1 MSQIKI
7 FIYLFIFFSQ
17 ANATWLENIP
27 QKIKQS
33 NGQEFELFASG
44 DQYAH
49 RLHDKDDYTIV
60 LNPNDGDFYY
70 AEKIV
75 DDILPSGY
83 KVGLVDP
90 KRTGLIP
97 GLNISKERYLEKK
110 EYYEQSMSYRNG
122 RDAPTSGNL
131 SQLNVFIKFAD
142 DPNFPFNRDYY
153 DVPFNSTTEASIK
166 DYYYEVSYGT
176 LTVDT
181 YHYPPSILGSNTS
194 YTDSRNRGY
203 YSPYS
208 ATNTEG
214 YQTDDERAT
223 REHSLLRDA
232 VVGIQN
238 SVPED
243 LNIDANND
251 GYVDALSFSI
261 NGNVDGWSELLW
273 PHRWALFSYDVYIN
287 GAKVYDYTFEL
298 TESSY
303 FTAGVLCHEFFHV
316 LGAPDLYHYDGGG
329 APDAVGGWD
338 IMESTSNPPQYMGA
352 FLKWKYGDW
361 LPEIPE
367 INSSGRYMLNPL
379 QQQDNVAFKIAS
391 PNSETEYYV
400 VEYRVKEGRYDS
412 NTPGSRDGLLVY
424 RINTEAGNGNAQG
437 PPDEIYLYRPG
448 GTLTSQGSFVSAPYN
463 ASWSHTEIND
473 FSNPEPYL
481 YNNGIGASGG
491 LNLLNVGTGG
501 ETISFTVSMGSP
513 TIELNQ
519 SNISFNL
526 EPNEFQ
532 AQNISLV
539 NGGDIETLLMF
550 ELNSAN
556 LPFANPSSG
565 PDGGGY
571 YWSSSSVDTSL
582 DFSWIDIE
590 NSGTQVQFVNN
601 DDSPSPVSI
610 GFNFPFFDSEYSEVL
625 INPNGWIGFGEDS
638 PSWSN
643 ISIPNENAPKPAIMA
658 MWDDLNPNNDNGN
671 TSSAGDVYYYNDI
684 ENGYFVIWYD
694 NVVTWQNN
702 AVSGEFDF
710 QVVLHQDGT
719 FQLNYNEI
727 IGSASSATIG
737 FQDASGINGSL
748 ISFDEDILA
757 SQQTIFV
764 SKASQSDWLTVGTQ
778 TGEMSGLLGGGQ
790 SFNINLMVNTNGME
804 IGSYY
809 SSLTI
814 SSDQVESQTVP
825 IELEISGENTSI
837 ILPFIDINQD
847 TLGIVDIPENVDTRI
862 SAVFEKY
869 THLEISEGVVIP
881 ILAQGEVAN
890 SQILHVK
897 KILKE
902 FLTDVVGTGWGANKT
917 AVINAV
923 SMSNA
928 FLALLN
934 DENEYGNPNVQL
946 LFSSGA
952 KGQDILGTEI
962 FYEGTNDYM
971 NSTKRDA
978 TYEEVLH
985 FVHNY
990 GIVNALPSMQ
1000 LAINQA
1006 MNNAIENGFYAPLV
1020 EIPVEDH
1027 DDEYI
1032 ALAMEVYF
1040 GLWAHD
1046 PEGNGWAGGQ
1056 EYHFINREQM
1066 VQGDS
1071 LGAELVKSFFG
1082 ENFRYIAELP
1092 YSFEGSFSMSLDSS
1106 LSYTNRSRYLQ
1117 NVRVLGGNDVEV
1129 IGNDLNNI
1137 VFGNSGTNQF
1147 TGKGDND
1154 YFDGGDGIDR
1164 AVFSG
1169 SYGEYAV
1176 FESADWNNY
1185 QPFVVDLYSNRDG
1198 ADTLLDIEEMD
1209 FNGVIYGLGEEL
1221 NTNISNFIIDE
1232 FKLFPSYPNPFNS
1245 STTINFNLPKE
1256 STVNLVIIDLLGRK
1270 VRTILDDE
1278 IKNMGSYQVKWHG
1291 YNDSGSLVPSGIYLI
1306 HFTSESFS
1314 KHFKTVLIK

>member
-1 MSQIKI
+1 MSQIKN
-7 FIYLFIFFSQ
+7 FIYLIIFFTQ
-17 ANATWLENIP
+17 ASATWLDNIP

-33 NGQEFELFASG
+33 NGQELELFASG

-75 DDILPSGY
+75 DDILPSDH

-90 KRTGLIP
+90 KRTSLMP
-97 GLNISKERYLEKK
+97 GLKISKERYLEKK

-166 DYYYEVSYGT
+166 DYFYEVSYGT

-214 YQTDDERAT
+214 YQTDDERAI

-232 VVGIQN
+232 VIGIQN

-287 GAKVYDYTFEL
+287 GARVYDYTFEL

-367 INSSGRYMLNPL
+367 INSSGRYTLNPL
-379 QQQDNVAFKIAS
+379 QQQENVAFKIAS

-463 ASWSHTEIND
+463 ALWSHTEIND

-481 YNNGIGASGG
+481 YNNGVGASGG
-491 LNLLNVGTGG
+491 LNLLNVGAGG

-513 TIELNQ
+513 TIELSQ
-519 SNISFNL
+519 ENISFNL
-526 EPNEFQ
+526 EPSEFQ
-532 AQNISLV
+532 SQNITLT
-539 NGGDIETLLMF
+539 NGGDTETLLMF

-556 LPFANPSSG
+556 LPFSNPSSG

-571 YWSSSSVDTSL
+571 YWSSSSADTSL

-590 NSGTQVQFVNN
+590 NSGTQVQFANN

-610 GFNFPFFDSEYSEVL
+610 GFDFPFFDSEYSEVL
-625 INPNGWIGFGEDS
+625 VNPNGWIGFGEDS

-643 ISIPNENAPKPAIMA
+643 ISIPNGEAPKPAIMA
-658 MWDDLNPNNDNGN
+658 MWDDLNPINDNGN
-671 TSSAGDVYYYNDI
+671 TSSAGNVYYYNDT
-684 ENGYFVIWYD
+684 ENDYFVIWYD

-702 AVSGEFDF
+702 AVAGEFDF
-710 QVVLHQDGT
+710 QIVLHQDGT

-727 IGSASSATIG
+727 IGSSSSATIG
-737 FQDASGINGSL
+737 FQDENGSNGSL
-748 ISFDEDILA
+748 ISFDEDIVA
-757 SQQTIFV
+757 NQQSIFV
-764 SKASQSDWLTVGTQ
+764 SKASQSEWLTVGTQ
-778 TGEMSGLLGGGQ
+778 TGEMSGLLAGGE

-804 IGSYY
+804 VGSYY
-809 SSLTI
+809 SSLTF

-837 ILPFIDINQD
+837 VLPFIDINQD
-847 TLGIVDIPENVDTRI
+847 TLGIVNLPDNVDTRI

-869 THLEISEGVVIP
+869 THLEISGGIVIP
-881 ILAQGEVAN
+881 ILAQEGISF

-902 FLTDVVGTGWGANKT
+902 FLNDVAGSGWGANK
-917 AVINAV
+917 AAIINAV

-934 DENEYGNPNVQL
+934 DESEYENPNVQL
-946 LFSSGA
+946 LFNSGA

-1000 LAINQA
+1000 LAIDQA
-1006 MNNAIENGFYAPLV
+1006 MNNAIENGFYVPLSD
-1020 EIPVEDH
+1020 IPVEDY
-1027 DDEYI
+1027 DDEYF

-1046 PEGNGWAGGQ
+1046 PQQNGWAGGQ
-1056 EYHFINREQM
+1056 EYHFTNREQM
-1066 VQGDS
+1066 VDGDS
-1071 LGAELVKSFFG
+1071 LGVDLVKEFFG
-1082 ENFRYIAELP
+1082 ESFRYNVELP
-1092 YSFEGSFSMSLDSS
+1092 YTFEGSFSMAFDPS

-1117 NVRVLGGNDVEV
+1117 NITILGENDVEI
-1129 IGNDLNNI
+1129 IGNDFNNI

-1147 TGKGDND
+1147 TGKGYND
-1154 YFDGGDGIDR
+1154 YFDGKEGIDR
-1164 AVFSG
+1164 AIFSG
-1169 SYGEYAV
+1169 DYGEYAI
-1176 FESADWNNY
+1176 FESADWNDY
-1185 QPFVVDLYSNRDG
+1185 RPFVVDLFSNRDG
-1198 ADTLLDIEEMD
+1198 ADTLLNVEEMD
-1209 FNGVIYGLGEEL
+1209 FNGVIYNMSGSLYSNIDEL
-1221 NTNISNFIIDE
+1221 IIDE

-1245 STTINFNLPKE
+1245 TTTITFNLPKE
-1256 STVNLVIIDLLGRK
+1256 SSVNLVVIDLLGRK
-1270 VRTILDDE
+1270 VRTILNDKM
-1278 IKNMGSYQVKWHG
+1278 KNKGSYQVKWHG
-1291 YNDSGSLVPSGIYLI
+1291 YDDFGSLVPSGIYLI
-1306 HFTSESFS
+1306 HFTSESYS

>member
-1 MSQIKI
+1 MLKIIYIIVFSSQ
-7 FIYLFIFFSQ
+7 LS
-17 ANATWLENIP
+17 ATWLENIP
-27 QKIKQS
+27 QKVIQS
-33 NGQEFELFASG
+33 NGLELELLASG

-49 RLHDKDDYTIV
+49 RLHDKAGFTIV
-60 LNPNDGDFYY
+60 LNPSDGDFYY
-70 AEKIV
+70 AQKRHGEI
-75 DDILPSGY
+75 IPSVY

-90 KRTGLIP
+90 KLIGLSP
-97 GLNISKERYLEKK
+97 GLNISKNKYLEKK
-110 EYYEQSMSYRNG
+110 EYYEQSMSNRNG

-131 SQLNVFIKFAD
+131 AQLNVFIKFAD
-142 DPNFPFNRDYY
+142 DPNFPFSRDYY
-153 DVPFNSTTEASIK
+153 DIPFNSNTEASIK

-214 YQTDDERAT
+214 YQTEDERTA

-243 LNIDANND
+243 LNIDVNND

-273 PHRWALFSYDVYIN
+273 PHRWALFSYDIYIN
-287 GAKVYDYTFEL
+287 GARVYDYTFEL

-367 INSSGRYMLNPL
+367 INSSGRYSLNPL
-379 QQQDNVAFKIAS
+379 QQQENVAFKIAS

-400 VEYRVKEGRYDS
+400 IEYRVKEGRYDS

-481 YNNGIGASGG
+481 YNNGFGASGG
-491 LNLLNVGTGG
+491 LNLLNVGTAG

-519 SNISFNL
+519 NSVVFNM

-532 AQNISLV
+532 SQNITLL
-539 NGGDIETLLMF
+539 NGGDTETLLMF

-556 LPFANPSSG
+556 LPFANPVGG
-565 PDGGGY
+565 PDEGGY
-571 YWSSSSVDTSL
+571 YWSSSSSDSSL

-590 NSGTQVQFVNN
+590 GLGTQIQFANN
-601 DDSPSPVSI
+601 DDSPNPVSI

-625 INPNGWIGFGEDS
+625 INPNGWIGFGQDS

-643 ISIPNENAPKPAIMA
+643 ISIPNVDAPKPAIMA
-658 MWDDLNPNNDNGN
+658 MWDDLNPINDNGN
-671 TSSAGDVYYYNDI
+671 TSAAGNVSYYTDVEND
-684 ENGYFVIWYD
+684 YFVIWYD

-702 AVSGEFDF
+702 TVLGEFDF
-710 QVVLHQDGT
+710 QVVLHQDGS
-719 FQLNYNEI
+719 FELNYNEI
-727 IGSASSATIG
+727 IGSSSSATVG
-737 FQDASGINGSL
+737 FQDENGTNGTLLSL
-748 ISFDEDILA
+748 NEDILT
-757 SQQTIFV
+757 SQQSIFV
-764 SKASQSDWLTVGTQ
+764 SKASQSEWLTIGTQ
-778 TGEMSGLLGGGQ
+778 SGEMSGLLAGGQ
-790 SFNINLMVNTNGME
+790 PFNINLMVNTNGME

-814 SSDQVESQTVP
+814 SSDQVDSQTLP
-825 IELEISGENTSI
+825 IELELSGEVTSI
-837 ILPFIDINQD
+837 TLPFIDITED
-847 TLGIVDIPENVDTRI
+847 TLGIVTLPDYVDSRI

-869 THLEISEGVVIP
+869 THLELAENVVIP
-881 ILAQGEVAN
+881 ILAQEEVTTN
-890 SQILHVK
+890 QILHVK

-902 FLTDVVGTGWGANKT
+902 FLTDVPGSDWGENKI
-917 AVINAV
+917 AIINAV

-934 DENEYGNPNVQL
+934 DESEYENPDVQF
-946 LFSSGA
+946 LFDSGA

-962 FYEGTNDYM
+962 FHEGTNAYM
-971 NSTKRDA
+971 NSSSRDA

-990 GIVNALPSMQ
+990 GIVNTLPSMQ
-1000 LAINQA
+1000 LAIDQA
-1006 MNNAIENGFYAPLV
+1006 MNSAVSNGIYVPLPDVPIE
-1020 EIPVEDH
+1020 DQ
-1027 DDEYI
+1027 DDEYF
-1032 ALAMEVYF
+1032 ALVMEVYF

-1046 PEGNGWAGGQ
+1046 PEQNGWAGGL
-1056 EYHFINREQM
+1056 EYHFTNRQQM
-1066 VQGDS
+1066 SDGDS
-1071 LGAELVKSFFG
+1071 LGAQIARDFFG
-1082 ENFRYIAELP
+1082 QSLRYMAELP
-1092 YSFEGSFSMSLDSS
+1092 YDFEGLFSMSFNPSLD
-1106 LSYTNRSRYLQ
+1106 YTNRSRYLQ
-1117 NVRVLGGNDVEV
+1117 NVKVLGENDVDI
-1129 IGNDLNNI
+1129 IGNDLRNI
-1137 VFGNSGTNQF
+1137 VFGNSGSNHF
-1147 TGKGDND
+1147 TGKGLDD
-1154 YFDGGDGIDR
+1154 YFDGSEGIDR
-1164 AVFSG
+1164 IIFSG
-1169 SYGEYAV
+1169 DYGEYAI
-1176 FESADWNNY
+1176 FESADWNDY
-1185 QPFVVDLYSNRDG
+1185 KPFVVDLFFNRDG
-1198 ADTLLDIEEMD
+1198 ADTLLRVEEMD
-1209 FNGVIYGLGEEL
+1209 FNGIIYSLEGQL
-1221 NTNISNFIIDE
+1221 SSSSDQFIIDE
-1232 FKLFPSYPNPFNS
+1232 FRLFPSYPNPFNS
-1245 STTINFNLPKE
+1245 STSIKFNLPKE
-1256 STVNLVIIDLLGRK
+1256 SSINLVVIDLLGRN
-1270 VRTILDDE
+1270 VRTILDNE
-1278 IKNMGSYQVKWHG
+1278 IRNMGSYQVKWHG
-1291 YNDSGSLVPSGIYLI
+1291 YDDYGSLVPSGIYLI
-1306 HFTSESFS
+1306 HFTSDAYS
-1314 KHFKTVLIK
+1314 KHFKTVLLK